1 MKTVSLIILTGF
13 LSLSLFGFLGMLESS
28 EMAHAPNTCLASLA
42 QNGACP
48 PPGHTVA
55 SALFHTS
62 AFKVFSTTLL
72 SLAAALLSLALLF
85 SGFIKPLLK
94 SISLSTHTSAR
105 RIEEVISRYLALQ
118 KLRLALVRLEHSPT
132 HL

>member
-1 MKTVSLIILTGF
+1 MKTLSLVILLGF
-13 LSLSLFGFLGMLESS
+13 IALSLFGFLGMLESS

-55 SALFHTS
+55 SALFHTN
-62 AFKVFSTTLL
+62 AFKVFSTALL
-72 SLAAALLSLALLF
+72 SLAVVLLSLALLF
-85 SGFIKPLLK
+85 TGFMQSLLK
-94 SISLSTHTSAR
+94 SVSLGTHSFAR
-105 RIEEVISRYLALQ
+105 RIEESISQYLALQ

-132 HL
+132 YL